1 MKIIEKTLSKS
12 TKYQGRIINVRVDQI
27 EVNQEIRT
35 REIVEHPGGVCIL
48 AINHK
53 NEVLV
58 VEQYRYGAQR
68 FLLELPA
75 GKKEINED
83 PLLTAKRELL
93 EETGFKA
100 ATWESF
106 GVFYPSPAYLD
117 EVIHL
122 YIATDLEA
130 KSQQLDEGEYLDT
143 FFLPLDKLEQMIMD
157 HEIIDGKTIACVLKY
172 CFKRNK

>member
-1 MKIIEKTLSKS
+1 MKRLEKTLTKS
-12 TKYQGRIINVRVDQI
+12 TKYLGRIINVRVDQV
-27 EVNQEIRT
+27 EVNQETRA

-58 VEQYRYGAQR
+58 VEQYRYGAQT

-75 GKKEINED
+75 GKKESDED

-100 ATWESF
+100 SCWESF
-106 GVFYPSPAYLD
+106 GLFYPSPAYLD
-117 EVIHL
+117 EVIHF
-122 YIATDLEA
+122 YIATNLEA

-143 FFLPLDKLEQMIMD
+143 FFLPLAKLKQMILD
-157 HEIIDGKTIACVLKY
+157 HEISDGKTIACILKY
-172 CFKRNK
+172 SLKRFD

>member
-1 MKIIEKTLSKS
+1 MKRIEKTLTKS
-12 TKYQGRIINVRVDQI
+12 TKYLGRIINVRVDQVK
-27 EVNQEIRT
+27 VNQETRV

-58 VEQYRYGAQR
+58 VEQYRYGAQT

-75 GKKEINED
+75 GKKERDED

-100 ATWESF
+100 SYWEPF
-106 GVFYPSPAYLD
+106 GLFYPSPAYLD
-117 EVIHL
+117 EVIHF
-122 YIATDLEA
+122 YIATGLEA

-143 FFLPLDKLEQMIMD
+143 FFLPLDKLKQMIID
-157 HEIIDGKTIACVLKY
+157 HQITDGKTIACVLKY
-172 CFKRNK
+172 ILKRFD